1 MSSTAK
7 QSDPRQRKIIK
18 TSFIGIGANLV
29 LVVFKMIVGLAAN
42 SIAVILDAV
51 NNLSDALSSVITI
64 IGTKLAGRRPDKKH
78 PFGHGRI
85 EYITSV
91 IIAVIVLV
99 AGATSLWESIQKII
113 NPTAAEYTVI
123 SLIIIA
129 VAIVVKIVMGIYVK
143 SVGKQINSQALIGS
157 GSDAMFDAV
166 LSAATLV
173 AAAVSM
179 IWHLNLEGWL
189 GAVISIFIIKS
200 GIEILMESLNSIIG
214 VRAEKELTDQVKE
227 LACKYPEVHGV
238 YDVLMH
244 NYGPAKTIGSIH
256 IEVDSDM
263 TAGEIH
269 KLTRHIVVEAYE
281 KLGVILTVGIY
292 ANDVNNEDMS
302 EIRRRLEEIAQEAPE
317 VVQVHG
323 FYFEESQ
330 NLVTFDIIVDFSADA
345 DKVKDRVV
353 AELKEEFPQHNYYA
367 IIDTDFSESEL

>member
-1 MSSTAK
+1 MAK
-7 QSDPRQRKIIK
+7 IHVNLDGRTILVTGSPG
-18 TSFIGIGANLV
+18 FIGANLV